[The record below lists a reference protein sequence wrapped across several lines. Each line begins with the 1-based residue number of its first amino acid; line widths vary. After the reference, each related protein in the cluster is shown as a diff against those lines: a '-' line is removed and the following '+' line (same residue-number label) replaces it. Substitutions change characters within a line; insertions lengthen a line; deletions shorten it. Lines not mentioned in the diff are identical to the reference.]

1 MADPKVLILGYSEAA
16 MFLAQSPRP
25 RVDAVLSI
33 HGRREYAIDAA
44 GVPNVRVLQFDDTEL
59 PDKSESFAE
68 ARAAIRRREAAA
80 IGLVLCPPNESH
92 AKAIL
97 EFAEAT
103 RRVDGFV
110 LFQCLAGVSR
120 SPAAALICMAAWAGD
135 GRESDCVKLLYD
147 IRPCCQPHRG
157 LVALGDSLLKCD
169 GRLLTA
175 LDSFQLE

>member
-1 MADPKVLILGYSEAA
+1 MAVPKVLILGYSEAA

-33 HGRREYAIDAA
+33 HGKREYAVDAP
-44 GVPNVRVLQFDDTEL
+44 GVPHVRVLQFDDTEL
-59 PDKSESFAE
+59 PDESESFAE
-68 ARAAIRRREAAA
+68 ARVAIRQREAAA
-80 IGLVLCPPNESH
+80 IGLDLCPPSESH

-103 RRVDGFV
+103 RRADGFV

-120 SPAAALICMAAWAGD
+120 SPAAALICMAAWTGV
-135 GRESDCVKLLYD
+135 GHETECVKHLID

-157 LVALGDSLLKCD
+157 LVAMGDALLNRKR
-169 GRLLTA
+169 RLLSA
-175 LDSFQLE
+175 LDTLRPN